1 MKKLTFIF
9 LLVKSLWVVGQN
21 VELSDEI
28 HVGSATGYGIIGK
41 FNDRILF
48 FHLDDDEVKL
58 RAYDT
63 KMHKIWEREIQP
75 DHRKS
80 SKVLDVVGNRTDFSV
95 LYHFRK
101 KNHTYLKVHRYD
113 GQVKLLDSATIF
125 DWGKNFLTPTLEYKF
140 SEDKK
145 SALIYEI
152 MDSRKIRALAF
163 SLDSLKPI
171 WEQMVE
177 TPDWGYND
185 RFNQIVFTNR
195 AEAFFIQE
203 EDNRIGNEK
212 HRFKIQRVDSLGKI
226 ALTTLPFKDYS
237 TVDIKFS
244 FDNFNRKLMGAGVY
258 SAKTF
263 GKAQGYFSFSIP
275 PLYREGEGV
284 VLYNQAF
291 DDEFV
296 SALLG
301 KKTTDNKGLLD
312 IKIQEIVHRRD
323 GGILAIFEQVRLVER
338 RIAPTQGLGRYVG
351 RSDALSLA
359 MDYYHD
365 NFFAISIGEVGI
377 IHWKSIFYKKQSSQ
391 DDDGRYSSYCLV
403 KTPATLRFLFNDEI
417 ERATTVSEYMLNS
430 VGENERHSVMN
441 TAGQDLYLRF
451 HDGVQTGAN
460 EVIVPSE
467 DRRRVRLVKIQF

>member
-1 MKKLTFIF
+1 MKKLSIIF
-9 LLVKSLWVVGQN
+9 LLFKSLFVFGQN
-21 VELSDEI
+21 IELSEEI

-58 RAYDT
+58 RAYDP
-63 KMHKIWEREIQP
+63 KMHKIWEREVQP
-75 DHRKS
+75 DNRRS
-80 SKVLDVVGNRTDFSV
+80 SKILDVVGNRTDFSMV
-95 LYHFRK
+95 YHFRK
-101 KNHTYLKVHRYD
+101 KNHTYLKVHKYD
-113 GQVKLLDSATIF
+113 GQVKLLDSATVF
-125 DWGKNFLTPTLEYKF
+125 DWGRNFLTPTLELKF

-145 SALIYEI
+145 CALVYEFI
-152 MDSRKIRALAF
+152 DSRKMRALAF

-171 WEQMVE
+171 WEQTVE
-177 TPDWGYND
+177 TPDWDSND
-185 RFNQIVFTNR
+185 RFNQIIFTNR

-212 HRFKIQRVDSLGKI
+212 HRFKIQRVDSFGKI

-244 FDNFNRKLMGAGVY
+244 FDNSNRKLMGAGVY
-258 SAKTF
+258 ATKTF
-263 GKAQGYFSFSIP
+263 GKAQGYFSFTIP
-275 PLYREGEGV
+275 PQYNEGDGV
-284 VLYNQAF
+284 VLYRQPF
-291 DDEFV
+291 DDAFV

-338 RIAPTQGLGRYVG
+338 RIASTGISRYVG

-365 NFFAISIGEVGI
+365 NFFAISIGADGTN
-377 IHWKSIFYKKQSSQ
+377 HWKSIFYKKQSSQ

-417 ERATTVSEYMLNS
+417 ERATTVSEYTLNS
-430 VGENERHSVMN
+430 VGENERHSVLN
-441 TAGQDLYLRF
+441 TAGQELYLRF

-460 EVIVPSE
+460 ELIVPSE

>member
-171 WEQMVE
+171 WEQTVE
-177 TPDWGYND
+177 TPDWSYND

>member
-1 MKKLTFIF
+1 MKKFSIIF
-9 LLVKSLWVVGQN
+9 LLFKSLFVFGQN
-21 VELSDEI
+21 IELSEEI

-58 RAYDT
+58 RAYDA
-63 KMHKIWEREIQP
+63 KMHKIWEREVQP
-75 DHRKS
+75 DNRKS
-80 SKVLDVVGNRTDFSV
+80 SKVLDVVGNRTDFSMI
-95 LYHFRK
+95 YHFRK
-101 KNHTYLKVHRYD
+101 RNHTYLKVHRYD

-125 DWGKNFLTPTLEYKF
+125 DWGRNFLTPTLELKF

-145 SALIYEI
+145 CALVYEFI
-152 MDSRKIRALAF
+152 DSRKMRALAF

-171 WEQMVE
+171 WEQTVE
-177 TPDWGYND
+177 TPDWDTYD

-203 EDNRIGNEK
+203 EDNKVGNEK
-212 HRFKIQRVDSLGKI
+212 HRFKIQRVDSFGKI

-244 FDNFNRKLMGAGVY
+244 FDNINRKLMGAGVY
-258 SAKTF
+258 ATKNF
-263 GKAQGYFSFSIP
+263 AKAQGYFSFSIP
-275 PLYREGEGV
+275 PQYNEGDGV
-284 VLYNQAF
+284 VLFSQPF
-291 DDEFV
+291 DDAFV

-301 KKTTDNKGLLD
+301 KKTTDNKGIVD

-338 RIAPTQGLGRYVG
+338 RIATSQGLGRYIG

-365 NFFAISIGEVGI
+365 NFFAISIGADGTN
-377 IHWKSIFYKKQSSQ
+377 HWKSIFYKKQSSQ

-417 ERATTVSEYMLNS
+417 ERATTVSEYTLNS
-430 VGENERHSVMN
+430 AGENERHSVLN
-441 TAGQDLYLRF
+441 TAGQELYLRF

-460 EVIVPSE
+460 ELIVPSE